1 MNQKKVPRIMVVSRK
16 IKPSKPDLPTSRA
29 KRRWLTWVE
38 LEKRCPQLASWLK
51 PLARWYQDVVFVSD
65 VENGYKVRLYTANYI
80 YHVKAIPKRYLGCV
94 VIARKTRAGEDW
106 FRGNDLRDG
115 KWSRATWQKI
125 LGDIVSYELE
135 PARTPIVGTVKEMQ
149 ETRHAKH

>member
-51 PLARWYQDVVFVSD
+51 PLARWSQNVVFVAD
-65 VENGYKVRLYTANYI
+65 AENGYKVRLYTANHI
-80 YHVKAIPKRYLGCV
+80 YHIKAIPKRYLGCV
-94 VIARKTRAGEDW
+94 AIARKTRVAEDW

-135 PARTPIVGTVKEMQ
+135 PAGTPSWGTVKDMQ
-149 ETRHAKH
+149 EIRHAKH